1 MHWIERQVLT
11 AHFLGLTH
19 DPGTEMTAP
28 QSNARVIAELQAVT
42 LAIRMFGLSRLP
54 EVMVAKSKQEKAK

>member
-1 MHWIERQVLT
+1 MTQE
-11 AHFLGLTH
+11 
-19 DPGTEMTAP
+19 PTAP

-54 EVMVAKSKQEKAK
+54 EVMAAKSKQETEK

>member
-1 MHWIERQVLT
+1 MTQE
-11 AHFLGLTH
+11 
-19 DPGTEMTAP
+19 TEMTAP
-28 QSNARVIAELQAVT
+28 SNARLIAELQAAT